1 MCCTHQIVLT
11 SDIAIIPLQALAVR
25 KQAAANL
32 GALSVMSPRI
42 DALATDLVK
51 NDPGAEPRLR
61 EAQLWALRG
70 ILLASGDRLTP
81 ATVARVGPQLQS
93 MLSDA
98 GSFVPPPL

>member
-1 MCCTHQIVLT
+1 VAHTPHLADIV
-11 SDIAIIPLQALAVR
+11 IPSPQALAVR

-81 ATVARVGPQLQS
+81 ATVARVGSQLQS

-98 GSFVPPPL
+98 GTCF